1 MTVNIVTVVLLYKIV
16 LNIIYTQYIYIYTY
30 KFYIGQTSELCNK
43 TLQYYITSLKSLQ
56 AWG

>member
-56 AWG
+56 A